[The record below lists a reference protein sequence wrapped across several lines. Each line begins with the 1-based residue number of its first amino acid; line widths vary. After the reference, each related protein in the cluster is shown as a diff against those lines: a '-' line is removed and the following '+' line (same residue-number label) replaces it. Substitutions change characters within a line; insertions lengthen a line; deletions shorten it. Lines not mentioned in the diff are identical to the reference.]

1 MWRTVTQRGG
11 GRTASG
17 HRRGMRNAHLLRQ
30 GSAGPSARRNARR
43 GRDAHMTRHAA
54 VIGGQD
60 AKNPPLTAFIAVLP
74 YGTELR
80 RRGEQTGRQ

>member
-17 HRRGMRNAHLLRQ
+17 HRRGMRSAHLLRQ
-30 GSAGPSARRNARR
+30 GSADPSARRNARR
-43 GRDAHMTRHAA
+43 GGDARMMRHAA

-60 AKNPPLTAFIAVLP
+60 AKNPPP
-74 YGTELR
+74 PR
-80 RRGEQTGRQ
+80 RAERGPRRHQHRDASGQDEA